1 MNSAGEETHELLG
14 GLCIF
19 YVAEIMKI
27 RGVENEKRIENKKIW
42 KCYSLKKG
50 KAAAGG
56 PGADRS
62 FCGAFRGPGGCA
74 VGTNGGDRKG

>member
-27 RGVENEKRIENKKIW
+27 RGVEDEKRIENEKIW
-42 KCYSLKKG
+42 NCYFLKEG
-50 KAAAGG
+50 KAAPGG
-56 PGADRS
+56 PGVDRS
-62 FCGAFRGPGGCA
+62 ICGASRGPGGGA
-74 VGTNGGDRKG
+74 DGAHGGDG

>member
-1 MNSAGEETHELLG
+1 MHELLG
-14 GLCIF
+14 ELCVF

-27 RGVENEKRIENKKIW
+27 RGVQYEKRIENKKIW
-42 KCYSLKKG
+42 NCYFLKEG